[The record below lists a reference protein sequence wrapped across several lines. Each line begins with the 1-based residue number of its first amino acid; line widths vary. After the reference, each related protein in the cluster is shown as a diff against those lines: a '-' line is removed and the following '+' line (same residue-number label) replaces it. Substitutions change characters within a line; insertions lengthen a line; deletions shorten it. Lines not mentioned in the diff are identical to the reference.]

1 MALTLDSMSQL
12 LDTKLAPVTHK
23 VELIEKRMDTQEQR
37 MGKVEE
43 QLNARPNGTSAGSS
57 VGNSAEG
64 AAQFVPTYVEIKNF
78 CKYDIA
84 AQWAS
89 RGTRQKIWL
98 PS

>member
-1 MALTLDSMSQL
+1 MSQL

-57 VGNSAEG
+57 VSMG
-64 AAQFVPTYVEIKNF
+64 
-78 CKYDIA
+78 
-84 AQWAS
+84 
-89 RGTRQKIWL
+89 
-98 PS
+98 